1 MKALLIFCAILIVL
15 SQIRIGGRV
24 EYRAEGLFVKVRVG
38 PLKIQIC
45 PLRKKGK
52 KEGKTPKNRMA
63 GQPKSKGESG
73 GQAAPGGELE
83 LVREFLP
90 LAAEAA
96 GNFKRK
102 IRIDWIMIDLCWAAT
117 DPADVALGFG
127 LANGVLGML
136 WPILEHNFTVKERQI
151 QTRMDYSASRPTIWI
166 GAALSLKLG
175 QALTLGFRLGWKA
188 LLIVQRN
195 KKEKKQKETV

>member
-15 SQIRIGGRV
+15 SQIRIGGGWSIER
-24 EYRAEGLFVKVRVG
+24 EGLFAKLG
-38 PLKIQIC
+38 WPAQNSNM
-45 PLRKKGK
+45 PTAEKGK
-52 KEGKTPKNRMA
+52 KRGENAQKIGWLDS
-63 GQPKSKGESG
+63 PKSKGESG

-127 LANGVLGML
+127 LANGVL
-136 WPILEHNFTVKERQI
+136 VC
-151 QTRMDYSASRPTIWI
+151 S
-166 GAALSLKLG
+166 G
-175 QALTLGFRLGWKA
+175 QF
-188 LLIVQRN
+188 
-195 KKEKKQKETV
+195 